1 MTPAGLCRG
10 GSMRALRQR
19 LLGWSL
25 AVAACGLQM
34 PAAATEPDVSAASS
48 AECCDHSTKLVVSDT
63 ADGVDVAGNAS
74 SSSASSRSSPSPSST
89 EPEIA
94 SAAPVLTLGV
104 GDAVSVQVYGRPEL
118 ATTTYVADDGTIPV
132 PLAGNVPVEGLS
144 PSQAGQHIAA
154 AFSKGRYLV
163 DPHVTVFLVQFR
175 SQQVSVLGAVHT
187 PGRFVI
193 ESKTTLLDLLAQAGG
208 TNGDSASQVVLLR
221 PNKNGA
227 ITRYPIDMAGLSD
240 DNKPLPTLALRGGDT
255 IFVPVAEQFYISG
268 EVHSP
273 NMYRFDAGMTVA
285 QAIARGGGI
294 TALGSASRI
303 EITRRKPDGSS
314 LVSRGE
320 LSDLVQAND
329 VIRIKERIF

>member
-1 MTPAGLCRG
+1 
-10 GSMRALRQR
+10 MRLAR
-19 LLGWSL
+19 LPNSRSVRAQYRAWLGWSL
-25 AVAACGLQM
+25 AVAASCLQM
-34 PAAATEPDVSAASS
+34 PAAALEPDSGGCCDDSTQLAVSSVASGANVAGDTSTALASS
-48 AECCDHSTKLVVSDT
+48 PGSP
-63 ADGVDVAGNAS
+63 
-74 SSSASSRSSPSPSST
+74 SASST
-89 EPEIA
+89 QPEIA
-94 SAAPVLTLGV
+94 SAVPMLTLGV

-132 PLAGNVPVEGLS
+132 PLAGNVQVAGLS

-154 AFSKGRYLV
+154 AFSRGKYLV

-175 SQQVSVLGAVHT
+175 SQQVSVLGAVHA

-208 TNGDSASQVVLLR
+208 TNDNSASQIVLLR
-221 PNKNGA
+221 ANKNGA
-227 ITRYPIDMAGLSD
+227 ITRYPIEMAGLSHE
-240 DNKPLPTLALRGGDT
+240 NMPLPTLALRGGDT

-268 EVHSP
+268 EVRSP
-273 NMYRFDAGMTVA
+273 NMYRFDPGMTVA

-294 TALGSASRI
+294 TALGSTNRI

-314 LVSRGE
+314 LVSSGE
-320 LSDLVQAND
+320 LSEVVQAND